1 MKSTAT
7 MNDIDMEIGTA
18 GRERPRQWTGRM
30 VFLAL
35 LGFFGVIFAVNGVLI
50 HEALSTFGGLETE
63 SSYKA
68 GRMFEQEVAMAQAQ
82 DARHWRVDAKLTPS
96 ADGARLDID
105 ARDAA
110 GHPLTGMDATAS
122 FQRPTD
128 RRLDRD
134 VAVTE
139 TTPGRFRGSAELAA
153 GQWDL
158 VIELS
163 RHGER
168 QFRSVNRVILK

>member
-1 MKSTAT
+1 MS
-7 MNDIDMEIGTA
+7 DIETEY
-18 GRERPRQWTGRM
+18 GRASSKPPRPWTGRM
-30 VFLAL
+30 VLLCL
-35 LGFFGVIFAVNGVLI
+35 LGFFGVVFLVNGVMI
-50 HEALSTFGGLETE
+50 HEALSTFDGLETE

-68 GRMFEQEVAMAQAQ
+68 GRMFEQEVALARAQ
-82 DARHWRVDAKLTPS
+82 DARHWRIDARLTPS
-96 ADGARLDID
+96 AAGARLDID

-110 GHPLTGMDATAS
+110 GQPLTGMDATAT
-122 FQRPTD
+122 FERPTD

-139 TTPGRFRGSAELAA
+139 TTPGRFRGSAELGP

-168 QFRSVNRVILK
+168 QFRSVNRVVLK

>member
-1 MKSTAT
+1 MS
-7 MNDIDMEIGTA
+7 DIETEYRRA
-18 GRERPRQWTGRM
+18 SSKPPRPWTGRM
-30 VFLAL
+30 IFLTL
-35 LGFFGVIFAVNGVLI
+35 LGFFGVVFAVNGVMI
-50 HEALSTFGGLETE
+50 HEALSTFDGLETE

-68 GRMFEQEVAMAQAQ
+68 GRMFEQEVAMAKAQ
-82 DARHWRVDAKLTPS
+82 DARHWRVDARLTPS
-96 ADGARLDID
+96 SDGERLDID

-110 GHPLTGMDATAS
+110 GHPLTGMDATAT
-122 FQRPTD
+122 FERPTD

-134 VAVTE
+134 VAVSE

-163 RHGER
+163 RHGAR
-168 QFRSVNRVILK
+168 QFRSVNRIVLK

>member
-1 MKSTAT
+1 MS
-7 MNDIDMEIGTA
+7 DIETEYRRA
-18 GRERPRQWTGRM
+18 SSKLPRPWTGRM
-30 VFLAL
+30 IFLTL
-35 LGFFGVIFAVNGVLI
+35 LGFFGVVFAVNGVMI
-50 HEALSTFGGLETE
+50 HEALSTFDGLETE

-68 GRMFEQEVAMAQAQ
+68 GRMFEQEVAMAKAQ
-82 DARHWRVDAKLTPS
+82 DARHWRVDARLTPS
-96 ADGARLDID
+96 SDGERLDID

-110 GHPLTGMDATAS
+110 GHLLTGMDATAT
-122 FQRPTD
+122 FERPTD

-134 VAVTE
+134 VAVSE

-163 RHGER
+163 RHGAR
-168 QFRSVNRVILK
+168 QFRSVNRIVLK

>member
-1 MKSTAT
+1 MRELDTAF
-7 MNDIDMEIGTA
+7 
-18 GRERPRQWTGRM
+18 ERGEARPPRQWTGRM
-30 VFLAL
+30 VFLCL
-35 LGFFGVIFAVNGVLI
+35 LGFFGTVFAVNGVLI

-68 GRMFEQEVAMAQAQ
+68 GRMFEQEVALARSQ
-82 DARHWRVDAKLTPS
+82 DARHWRVDATLTPS
-96 ADGARLDID
+96 GDGARLDVD

-110 GHPLTGMDATAS
+110 GRPLTGMDATAT
-122 FQRPTD
+122 FERPTD

-134 VAVTE
+134 IAVTE
-139 TTPGRFRGSAELAA
+139 TTPGRFRGSAALAA

-168 QFRSVNRVILK
+168 QFRSVNRIVLK